1 MTQSF
6 DMFQSCSHLREGKI
20 SAGDFNGGVDIKCYC
35 QRFFAE
41 FPFKDLLS
49 APTYENKQQLDHVY
63 VSDAFQSS
71 RLSVEGEILDSLYMQ
86 YTDHSPVAITIKKAS

>member
-49 APTYENKQQLDHVY
+49 APTYENKQQLEHVY

-71 RLSVEGEILDSLYMQ
+71 RLSVEGEVLDSLYMQ